1 MKDEREIDTKELS
14 KSKRKTPKNND
25 FIENKK
31 KKLLE
36 SWHKKLKSKTN
47 KNQINKKENKNMNND
62 FNKYIE
68 Y

>member
-31 KKLLE
+31 EKAIKKADTRR
-36 SWHKKLKSKTN
+36 SKI
-47 KNQINKKENKNMNND
+47 KQIR
-62 FNKYIE
+62 IRQI
-68 Y
+68 

>member
-47 KNQINKKENKNMNND
+47 KNQTNKKGNKT
-62 FNKYIE
+62 
-68 Y
+68 

>member
-31 KKLLE
+31 EKSYQKADPRRSKIKQIRITQIKKGI
-36 SWHKKLKSKTN
+36 KT
-47 KNQINKKENKNMNND
+47 
-62 FNKYIE
+62 
-68 Y
+68 

>member
-31 KKLLE
+31 E
-36 SWHKKLKSKTN
+36 KSYQKADTRRS
-47 KNQINKKENKNMNND
+47 KIKQIRIRQIKKEIKT
-62 FNKYIE
+62 
-68 Y
+68 